1 MNREE
6 KLQLILGKN
15 EYSVE
20 DLVTIVELLRLPG
33 GCPWDREQ
41 THESLRDNFIE
52 ETYEVIEAIDKGD
65 AALLR
70 EELGDVLL
78 QIVMHARIEQE
89 QDRATLDDIATGICR
104 KMIHRHPHVFGEVR
118 ADSVAEVLENWESIK
133 NEEKSRKSVGDKLR
147 AIPRQL
153 PALMRAAKVGKKASV
168 FDFPNTQSVL
178 EKVKEELLEVEAAL
192 LEQNAENVAEEIG
205 DLLLSIAS
213 LARHAGVAPE
223 EALTR
228 ATDKFIARFDAVESA
243 ATEMGLDLMT
253 MSDEDKEKLWQNVKK
268 SSKCENFG

>member
-6 KLQLILGKN
+6 KLQLILEKN

-41 THESLRDNFIE
+41 THESLRDGFIE

-65 AALLR
+65 SALLH

-78 QIVMHARIEQE
+78 QVVMHTRIEQE
-89 QDRATLDDIATGICR
+89 QGRATLGTIADGICR
-104 KMIHRHPHVFGEVR
+104 KMIHRHPHVFGQVE
-118 ADSVAEVLENWESIK
+118 ADSVAQVLENWESIK
-133 NEEKSRKSVGDKLR
+133 NEEKSRKSVSDKLH

-168 FDFPNTQSVL
+168 FDFPSTQSVL

-192 LEQNAENVAEEIG
+192 ADQSAEGVFEEIG
-205 DLLLSIAS
+205 DLLLSVAS

-228 ATDKFIARFDAVESA
+228 ATDKFVARFEAVEA
-243 ATEMGLDLMT
+243 AAADLGMDLSD
-253 MSDEDKEKLWQNVKK
+253 MCDEDKEKLWQEAKK
-268 SSKCENFG
+268 SSKYENFG